1 MATIYVDNLTY
12 TTNDGAKIGG
22 VSVSE
27 GDTVIYNGNAYTVK
41 RTGYDAQLV
50 SETTLPDG
58 TTRGE
63 VKSLITTTPAEPPK
77 PTMVS
82 YQPDV
87 NNNDQNF
94 SSSQGRNVKQVDNLT
109 YTTKDGAKIGGVPVS
124 EGDVIVYNGT
134 EYTVKSTGYDAK
146 LFNSTTM
153 PDGTTRGE
161 VKSLITTTP
170 AEPPKPKIE
179 YYQPENNNN
188 DSSVSSQERNIK
200 QVDNLTYTTN
210 DGAKIGGV
218 PVSEGDTIVYNGTEY
233 TVKRTG
239 YDTQL
244 VSETTLPDGTIR
256 GEYKNLITTT
266 PAEPPKPTIVT
277 VSQEDYVKQV
287 ENLVYGK
294 KDGQV
299 TLDGIPIKEGDSV
312 SYNGEVYTVTSTD
325 SILHMEKKYINQF
338 GQEETKGI
346 VVPTTILEPATPPEP
361 PEPVKHPAKVFYD
374 DHSDEIQKIS
384 EKYGMNLGDDSY
396 RNYVLKTISGELYKD
411 GEISSSDL
419 ISRVDSKVKTIADY
433 ASRHYCSSFEEAE
446 AGYNSLIESSAL
458 DIPWVGVDQFRFDGT
473 GDLVLSDSEK
483 KEAIDG
489 GYSSSTYLSKIFEDK
504 LNEFYGA
511 DAKLTK
517 EAIKSENWLEKSEM
531 LLVDAQAIVDSFQD
545 FVDNFQ
551 DIDGELG
558 QALMENL
565 NLSLDDLKTLKQYI
579 SDNVS
584 RAMDV
589 VDILK
594 AKVEE
599 EEELNK
605 EIEKITLEKENY
617 ISSHPEPPRTIECQ
631 HKYVDETGE
640 IQKRHH
646 HDDNPEY
653 NKWHEIIN
661 NYDHEINELQKLL
674 EENLKVQVQCIAD
687 IEVLN
692 RVVIKFNES
701 PHWQSYLSR

>member
-22 VSVSE
+22 V
-27 GDTVIYNGNAYTVK
+27 
-41 RTGYDAQLV
+41 
-50 SETTLPDG
+50 
-58 TTRGE
+58 
-63 VKSLITTTPAEPPK
+63 
-77 PTMVS
+77 
-82 YQPDV
+82 
-87 NNNDQNF
+87 
-94 SSSQGRNVKQVDNLT
+94 
-109 YTTKDGAKIGGVPVS
+109 PVS
-124 EGDVIVYNGT
+124 KGDIVVYNGT

-170 AEPPKPKIE
+170 AEPPKPTMVS
-179 YYQPENNNN
+179 YQPDVNNN
-188 DSSVSSQERNIK
+188 DQNFSSSQGSNVK

-218 PVSEGDTIVYNGTEY
+218 PVSEGDTISYNGTEY

-239 YDTQL
+239 YDAQL
-244 VSETTLPDGTIR
+244 VNETTMPDGTTR
-256 GEYKNLITTT
+256 GEVKSLITTT

-489 GYSSSTYLSKIFEDK
+489 EYSSSTYLSKIFEDK